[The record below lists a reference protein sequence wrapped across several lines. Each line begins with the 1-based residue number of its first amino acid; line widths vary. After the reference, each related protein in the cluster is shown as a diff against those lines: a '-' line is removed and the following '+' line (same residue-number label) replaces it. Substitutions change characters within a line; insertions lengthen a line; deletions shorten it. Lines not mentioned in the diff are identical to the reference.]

1 MEKVIAKLLAVF
13 PELKFIKPKPIAIG
27 FTKLICT
34 LVQSPL
40 KTIDLGPLTKKSNS
54 LNL

>member
-1 MEKVIAKLLAVF
+1 LE
-13 PELKFIKPKPIAIG
+13 FIKLNPIPVLLGLRNWYA
-27 FTKLICT
+27 
-34 LVQSPL
+34 QSPL